1 MALEITRISINTPP
15 LSKFIPNYSYVPLLQ
30 AREITRACKRRSR
43 FTKYICTRQG
53 TSQNMENSSPN
64 QSAEGP
70 SGCSDSDMSA
80 DESAS
85 VDKNRI
91 ASLVQE
97 KRVLTVE
104 LETYK
109 LKCKQLL
116 EENKA
121 LRKASVNIVSNC
133 ECFRGFKPYNIFT
146 IH

>member
-1 MALEITRISINTPP
+1 
-15 LSKFIPNYSYVPLLQ
+15 
-30 AREITRACKRRSR
+30 
-43 FTKYICTRQG
+43 
-53 TSQNMENSSPN
+53 MENSSPN

>member
-1 MALEITRISINTPP
+1 MFAQDKER
-15 LSKFIPNYSYVPLLQ
+15 
-30 AREITRACKRRSR
+30 
-43 FTKYICTRQG
+43 
-53 TSQNMENSSPN
+53 QNMENSSPN
-64 QSAEGP
+64 QSSEGP
-70 SGCSDSDMSA
+70 AGFSDSDMSA

-85 VDKNRI
+85 VDRNRI

-121 LRKASVNIVSNC
+121 LRKASVNIVS
-133 ECFRGFKPYNIFT
+133 FTDVSVRVSASKLPHSTSNIQCLNSLRDRAFFPKGIVKIFQKIT
-146 IH
+146 PLFMQGY